1 MVLGQYNQAQ
11 YCTQKSTG
19 LGEGCA
25 IQNRARHYIRKESIQ
40 RVPVIFRPANALIAT
55 LRMGAGLA
63 ICLAFLS
70 GCAFVPQVK
79 REYLSDPIM
88 QRQEDGLESA
98 LEGHDFPRREGSVGG
113 SSGSG
118 GGCGC

>member
-1 MVLGQYNQAQ
+1 MPDFSFGTCLKAAVIAALAADFLG
-11 YCTQKSTG
+11 
-19 LGEGCA
+19 
-25 IQNRARHYIRKESIQ
+25 
-40 RVPVIFRPANALIAT
+40 
-55 LRMGAGLA
+55 
-63 ICLAFLS
+63 
-70 GCAFVPQVK
+70 GCAFVPQRK

-88 QRQEDGLESA
+88 QRQEDALEGA